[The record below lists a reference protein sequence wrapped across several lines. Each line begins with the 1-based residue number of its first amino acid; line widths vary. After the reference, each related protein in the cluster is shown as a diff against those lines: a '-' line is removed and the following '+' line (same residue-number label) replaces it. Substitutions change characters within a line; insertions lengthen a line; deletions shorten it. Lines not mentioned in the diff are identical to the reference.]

1 MELNR
6 GYAEDFRLHQDDL
19 IAIEQLYGKSKRL
32 LKNNK
37 LDTTSQENNSVT
49 ESANNENLNYYD
61 PNINNNINENSI
73 IDTNTNDI
81 NDINDNNLKD
91 NNDNNL
97 KDNNDNNLKDNN
109 DNDDY
114 NTNSNQWTQSIVY
127 TTTTPP
133 TTSKILN
140 TIVPSFTY
148 EPAPSYPIVNQNP
161 DYVESSPL
169 NTLCIDGKFDAIS
182 LLSDGFTYI
191 FKDAYVFKINANF
204 VMDPS
209 YPKLISNVFRGWNG
223 ITFMSLPNNLD
234 TVLYVPD
241 NDVTYFFKNNLYWR
255 SSKLY
260 QLDPGYPRLVSEN
273 FKGLDYDNGF
283 NGKLDASFVWS
294 GNRRVYFVE
303 GDRYWRYDFDLG
315 SIEPGYPKRLSI
327 WRGLPNKISDAFQW
341 VNGITYFFE
350 NDRYY
355 RFNDLAF
362 KVEEAMPMY
371 PRLNNEYWFG
381 CNSYSRLGKLMLSPV
396 NVNKSTLTTS
406 TTANEYETIKLDQP
420 ILVLNYSIISPTTSK
435 IVSEKDSEL
444 DAYAS
449 LENSMTNPSH
459 DYVSLVTISAI
470 SDKNKIGENRKFVNE
485 TGKNNSFKFEST
497 WFSLFFSCF
506 IFILFK
512 C

>member
-1 MELNR
+1 LN
-6 GYAEDFRLHQDDL
+6 D
-19 IAIEQLYGKSKRL
+19 
-32 LKNNK
+32 NN
-37 LDTTSQENNSVT
+37 
-49 ESANNENLNYYD
+49 NNEDY
-61 PNINNNINENSI
+61 NINN
-73 IDTNTNDI
+73 
-81 NDINDNNLKD
+81 
-91 NNDNNL
+91 
-97 KDNNDNNLKDNN
+97 
-109 DNDDY
+109 
-114 NTNSNQWTQSIVY
+114 NQWTQSIIY
-127 TTTTPP
+127 TTSTPQ

-140 TIVPSFTY
+140 TIIPSFTY
-148 EPAPSYPIVNQNP
+148 EPSPSYPIINQNP
-161 DYVESSPL
+161 NYVEPSPM
-169 NTLCIDGKFDAIS
+169 NALCSDGKFDAIS

-191 FKDAYVFKINANF
+191 FKDAYVFKINSNF

-223 ITFMSLPNNLD
+223 ITFMSLPSNLD

-273 FKGLDYDNGF
+273 FKGLNYENGF

-362 KVEEAMPMY
+362 KVEEAMPLY
-371 PRLNNEYWFG
+371 PRFNNEYWFG
-381 CNSYSRLGKLMLSPV
+381 CNSYSRLGKLILNSV
-396 NVNKSTLTTS
+396 NTNQSTLTTTTTS
-406 TTANEYETIKLDQP
+406 TNSNEYETIKLDKP
-420 ILVLNYSIISPTTSK
+420 ILILNYSIISPTTSK
-435 IVSEKDSEL
+435 IVEKESSSEL
-444 DAYAS
+444 NAYAS
-449 LENSMTNPSH
+449 LENSMTYPSH

-470 SDKNKIGENRKFVNE
+470 SDKTKFGENRKFVNQ
-485 TGKNNSFKFEST
+485 TSQNNSFKLKPT
-497 WFSLFFSCF
+497 SLVNVFFLF
-506 IFILFK
+506 IYFYY
-512 C
+512 

>member
-1 MELNR
+1 
-6 GYAEDFRLHQDDL
+6 
-19 IAIEQLYGKSKRL
+19 L

-37 LDTTSQENNSVT
+37 IDTTSQENISITDSTNT
-49 ESANNENLNYYD
+49 DLNYYD
-61 PNINNNINENSI
+61 PNTNNNIDDNN
-73 IDTNTNDI
+73 IDSNTDDLNTNDI
-81 NDINDNNLKD
+81 NNLKENS
-91 NNDNNL
+91 NNEDF
-97 KDNNDNNLKDNN
+97 
-109 DNDDY
+109 
-114 NTNSNQWTQSIVY
+114 NTNSNQKTQSIIF
-127 TTTTPP
+127 TTAVPQ

-140 TIVPSFTY
+140 TIIPSFTH
-148 EPAPSYPIVNQNP
+148 EPLPSYPIINQNTE
-161 DYVESSPL
+161 YFESTPL
-169 NTLCIDGKFDAIS
+169 NSLCSDGKFDAIS

-273 FKGLDYDNGF
+273 FKGLDYENGF

-315 SIEPGYPKRLSI
+315 SVEPGYPKRLSI
-327 WRGLPNKISDAFQW
+327 WRGLPDKISDAFQW

-350 NDRYY
+350 NERYY

-371 PRLNNEYWFG
+371 PRLNSEYWFG
-381 CNSYSRLGKLMLSPV
+381 CNSYSRLGKLILSPV
-396 NVNKSTLTTS
+396 NKNKSTLTT
-406 TTANEYETIKLDQP
+406 TTSANEYETIKLDQP

-435 IVSEKDSEL
+435 IVEKESEL

-449 LENSMTNPSH
+449 VENMITNPNH
-459 DYVSLVTISAI
+459 DHVSLVTISTI
-470 SDKNKIGENRKFVNE
+470 SNKNKLGDNRKFVNE
-485 TGKNNSFKFEST
+485 TGQNNSFKLKST
-497 WFSLFFSCF
+497 SLVGFLLVLF
-506 IFILFK
+506 IFYY
-512 C
+512 